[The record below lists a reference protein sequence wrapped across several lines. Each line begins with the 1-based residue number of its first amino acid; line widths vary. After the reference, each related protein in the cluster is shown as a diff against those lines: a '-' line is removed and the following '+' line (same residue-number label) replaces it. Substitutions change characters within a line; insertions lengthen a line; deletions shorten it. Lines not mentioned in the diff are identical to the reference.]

1 MILPNSDVSS
11 NSESFGLYDAKL
23 TRLMVFLLKYLPTK
37 LCVFLTSPI
46 TFLFYLFTKPQGH
59 AVREN
64 LRALFPEWG
73 AFRCWVGGFRVFR
86 QFVLTYL
93 DRLLFIHCGR
103 DVEWNV
109 HGMEYFE
116 QLRKEPGGA
125 LVFTVHS
132 GNYDIGS
139 SLLAEKLGRKVHTV
153 RAPERSHSLVKI
165 RTIELLA
172 ASSQQPLLLF
182 HFNKPGGHLGIDL
195 CRILLDGEIVAVQ
208 GDRVVMDVSPLT
220 VVHAGVN
227 YTIPIG
233 PLMLAETTRVPCYPI
248 LLSRLG
254 VCRYCIESLK
264 PFYDGETILNRMELA
279 ALWIPI
285 MADYLSRNWKQ
296 WYVFEKML
304 EAAPHKND
312 TSV

>member
-86 QFVLTYL
+86 QFALTYL

-165 RTIELLA
+165 RTI
-172 ASSQQPLLLF
+172 
-182 HFNKPGGHLGIDL
+182 
-195 CRILLDGEIVAVQ
+195 AVQ